1 MKRRLNLYF
10 WQPCHDVWLHNGN
23 FEKSWTWERRVQL
36 LFDELMVNKLDS
48 LVPKVLRSKTDDN
61 YSSSVEFP
69 SKAFLDILTNN
80 NQSIFLH
87 TASFITKC
95 HMLSYLANCHWSS
108 AVDETNSLHP
118 NISAYILLTVLDTF
132 LKALT
137 RRLYWRSFIL
147 FSEPICVIQ
156 G

>member
-1 MKRRLNLYF
+1 
-10 WQPCHDVWLHNGN
+10 
-23 FEKSWTWERRVQL
+23 
-36 LFDELMVNKLDS
+36 MVNKLDS
-48 LVPKVLRSKTDDN
+48 LVPKVLQSKTDDD
-61 YSSSVEFP
+61 YSLSVEFL
-69 SKAFLDILTNN
+69 SKALLDILTNN
-80 NQSIFLH
+80 NQSFFLH

-118 NISAYILLTVLDTF
+118 NISVYILLLLSVLDTF

-137 RRLYWRSFIL
+137 RRLYWRSFLL

>member
-1 MKRRLNLYF
+1 
-10 WQPCHDVWLHNGN
+10 
-23 FEKSWTWERRVQL
+23 
-36 LFDELMVNKLDS
+36 MVNKLDS
-48 LVPKVLRSKTDDN
+48 LVPKVLRSKTDEN

-69 SKAFLDILTNN
+69 SKALLDILTNN
-80 NQSIFLH
+80 NQSIFIH
-87 TASFITKC
+87 TTSFITKC
-95 HMLSYLANCHWSS
+95 HMLSYLANCYWSS

-118 NISAYILLTVLDTF
+118 NISVYILLTVLDTF

-137 RRLYWRSFIL
+137 RRLYWRSFLL

>member
-1 MKRRLNLYF
+1 M
-10 WQPCHDVWLHNGN
+10 
-23 FEKSWTWERRVQL
+23 
-36 LFDELMVNKLDS
+36 
-48 LVPKVLRSKTDDN
+48 PKVLQSKTDDD
-61 YSSSVEFP
+61 YSLSVEFL
-69 SKAFLDILTNN
+69 SKALLDILTNN

-118 NISAYILLTVLDTF
+118 NICVYILLTVLDIF

-137 RRLYWRSFIL
+137 RRLYWRSFLL
-147 FSEPICVIQ
+147 FSELICVIQ

>member
-1 MKRRLNLYF
+1 
-10 WQPCHDVWLHNGN
+10 
-23 FEKSWTWERRVQL
+23 
-36 LFDELMVNKLDS
+36 MVNKLDS

-69 SKAFLDILTNN
+69 SKALLDILTNN

-118 NISAYILLTVLDTF
+118 NISVYILLSVLDTQGPDKET
-132 LKALT
+132 LLWII
-137 RRLYWRSFIL
+137 YFIL
-147 FSEPICVIQ
+147 GTYMCNSGVIFYK
-156 G
+156 